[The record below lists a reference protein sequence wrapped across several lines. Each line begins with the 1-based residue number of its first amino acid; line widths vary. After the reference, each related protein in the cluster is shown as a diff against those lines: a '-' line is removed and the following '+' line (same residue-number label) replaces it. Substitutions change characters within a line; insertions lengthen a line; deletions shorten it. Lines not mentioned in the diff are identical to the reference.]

1 MDKQV
6 ELDDLNTE
14 MAAINAILYGS
25 GDEQMTLYDYLVSLL
40 GSTNLGANLNVTDY
54 NTGYTNLVYIDLFT
68 TMVTVNNGQL
78 SGAIYIQTLIDALE
92 SQKEVLIAANATYE
106 RDEITKEDA
115 IALKQAEIDG
125 KAAVVSVL
133 EIQMNQAKSRLDAA
147 VAEYG
152 TEENA

>member
-1 MDKQV
+1 
-6 ELDDLNTE
+6 
-14 MAAINAILYGS
+14 
-25 GDEQMTLYDYLVSLL
+25 MTLYDYLVNWM
-40 GSTNLGANLNVTDY
+40 GFTNPGAILDVTDY
-54 NTGYTNLVYIDLFT
+54 NTGYMQSIYIDLFT

-78 SGAIYIQTLIDALE
+78 SGAVSIQAMIEALE
-92 SQKEVLIAANATYE
+92 TQKEDLIAANATYE